1 MPIKQTKH
9 YDRTT
14 TSVINVINHA
24 QSNTSSQI
32 VFDVSDEASLRALAV
47 SMATQQL
54 EGAELEDIYA
64 RADQIIEFIKIS
76 D

>member
-14 TSVINVINHA
+14 TSVIHQA

-32 VFDVSDEASLRALAV
+32 VFDVSNEASLRALAV

-54 EGAELEDIYA
+54 GGAELEDIYA
-64 RADQIIEFIKIS
+64 RADQIIEFIKLS
-76 D
+76 G

>member
-14 TSVINVINHA
+14 TSVIHQA

-32 VFDVSDEASLRALAV
+32 VFDVSNEASLRALAV
-47 SMATQQL
+47 SMATEQL

-76 D
+76 S

>member
-14 TSVINVINHA
+14 TYVIHQA

-32 VFDVSDEASLRALAV
+32 VFDVSNEASLRALAI

-76 D
+76 G

>member
-9 YDRTT
+9 YGRTT
-14 TSVINVINHA
+14 TSVIHQA
-24 QSNTSSQI
+24 QSNTSSQL
-32 VFDVSDEASLRALAV
+32 VFDVSNEASLRALAV

>member
-14 TSVINVINHA
+14 TFVINQAH
-24 QSNTSSQI
+24 SNTTNQT

>member
-1 MPIKQTKH
+1 MSIKQTKH

-14 TSVINVINHA
+14 TYVIHQA
-24 QSNTSSQI
+24 QSNTSSQL
-32 VFDVSDEASLRALAV
+32 VFDVSNEASLRALAV
-47 SMATQQL
+47 AMATQQL